1 MQGHP
6 YNKEAQER
14 DTQPKNVEWTTEMK
28 VRLVQIDNEE
38 RKRGRGFMKRVKER
52 WIDEY
57 PEHATASIQKLR
69 DNAARF
75 RKEQTITNLIL
86 GRQRNEVEND
96 NWRNQ
101 RDDEQEIIV
110 NEVKQNE
117 SQVEHG
123 IVMEGSELIDEELES
138 LFNEQL
144 TNMNHSTMTE
154 MEPREKL
161 RKTKVPI
168 ELQEKADSILGHHLR
183 GVDTMA
189 EITDKVYAM
198 GKAVEI
204 KMGLLQNVSSRNGRQ
219 KPSNG
224 NRRVRKIK
232 REMKVLQQSIARAG
246 NELHR
251 RKQKGK
257 ATEKEKKILKDL
269 KQQMEESDTTTKNIR
284 RYKEKWL
291 DQLRYKKM
299 KLEKMIERGNR
310 IKDNANFE
318 KDQKAFFKTLEIK
331 QSILYS
337 T

>member
-1 MQGHP
+1 
-6 YNKEAQER
+6 
-14 DTQPKNVEWTTEMK
+14 
-28 VRLVQIDNEE
+28 
-38 RKRGRGFMKRVKER
+38 MKRVKER

-75 RKEQTITNLIL
+75 CKEKVTNLIL
-86 GRQRNEVEND
+86 VRQRNEVEND

-101 RDDEQEIIV
+101 RDDQQEIIV

-123 IVMEGSELIDEELES
+123 VVMEGSELIDEELES

-154 MEPREKL
+154 MEPRENL
-161 RKTKVPI
+161 RKTKLPI
-168 ELQEKADSILGHHLR
+168 ELQEKVDSILGHYLR
-183 GVDTMA
+183 GVDTIP
-189 EITDKVYAM
+189 EITDKVYSM

-204 KMGLLQNVSSRNGRQ
+204 KMGLLQNVSNRNGRQ

-232 REMKVLQQSIARAG
+232 REMKILRQSIARAG

-251 RKQKGK
+251 RKQKRK
-257 ATEKEKKILKDL
+257 ATEKDLEGLK
-269 KQQMEESDTTTKNIR
+269 TTN
-284 RYKEKWL
+284 
-291 DQLRYKKM
+291 
-299 KLEKMIERGNR
+299 GGV
-310 IKDNANFE
+310 
-318 KDQKAFFKTLEIK
+318 
-331 QSILYS
+331 
-337 T
+337 